1 MLSTDRLLYFVKVRI
16 VKKEEAFLRLPPFFY
31 AVTDSARHPAASGTI
46 LSTR

>member
-31 AVTDSARHPAASGTI
+31 AAVGSARHPAASGTI